1 MCHSVIC
8 ISPRQQL
15 KPIIYDLGIQE
26 ELFVTILFLLSKFAK
41 KICFTW
47 VFYSL
52 YVRKT
57 QENLQFNFLIQGD
70 TTFCPFHCCPP
81 LRFSLAYQIIIFIYV
96 DFLKAISIFLYSWI
110 NFIKNNLVKFTKC
123 DLIHLYISCMN
134 KPTNHKATLCIK

>member
-1 MCHSVIC
+1 MCHLDIC

-26 ELFVTILFLLSKFAK
+26 ELFVTILFLSSRFTM
-41 KICFTW
+41 KICFIW

-57 QENLQFNFLIQGD
+57 QENLQFNFLIQVD
-70 TTFCPFHCCPP
+70 TTFCPFHCSPP
-81 LRFSLAYQIIIFIYV
+81 LRFSLVDQIITYV
-96 DFLKAISIFLYSWI
+96 DFLKAISFLYSWI
-110 NFIKNNLVKFTKC
+110 NFIKNNLVKFIKC

-134 KPTNHKATLCIK
+134 KPTNHKTTLCIK